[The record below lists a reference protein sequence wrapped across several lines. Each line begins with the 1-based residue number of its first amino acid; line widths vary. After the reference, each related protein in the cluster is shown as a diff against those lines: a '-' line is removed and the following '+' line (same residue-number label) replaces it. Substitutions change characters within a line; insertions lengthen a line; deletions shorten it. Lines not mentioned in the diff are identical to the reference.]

1 MVPQG
6 LIVYY
11 WCSIVTFPIDFVWRK
26 SPIRLGFTQ
35 FDISNIPHK
44 HKAKIMHTYIVV
56 LIIFE
61 FMYLRI
67 TLSVLKL
74 SINDFHLILF
84 LLAIVLRNSCN
95 IALKLH
101 YFFSFLKWNIWVKR
115 GPKLVL
121 VLSSVEYS
129 L

>member
-1 MVPQG
+1 M
-6 LIVYY
+6 L
-11 WCSIVTFPIDFVWRK
+11 
-26 SPIRLGFTQ
+26 
-35 FDISNIPHK
+35 
-44 HKAKIMHTYIVV
+44 KIMHTYLVV

-84 LLAIVLRNSCN
+84 LLAIVQRNSCN

-101 YFFSFLKWNIWVKR
+101 YFFSFLK
-115 GPKLVL
+115 
-121 VLSSVEYS
+121 
-129 L
+129 